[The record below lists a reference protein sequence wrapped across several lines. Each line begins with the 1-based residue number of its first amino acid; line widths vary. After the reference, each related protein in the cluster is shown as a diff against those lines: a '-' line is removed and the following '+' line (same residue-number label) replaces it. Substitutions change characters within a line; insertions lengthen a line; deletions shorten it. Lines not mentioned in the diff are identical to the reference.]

1 MQCKTIPST
10 REPVRA
16 AVLILGIDADGNS
29 FTPQIPLDEGSCQ
42 WVLEVAKRGDLG
54 KSNASCLWIPLATPE
69 GAGAS
74 KPGASKPASSK
85 RAASKAAKGSASE
98 ATLAIKQ
105 KQGQDAQSIHRV
117 LLVRVAQDAK
127 GEAATEKG
135 YLDACKS
142 VAKHLDDAGIP
153 TAVSLL
159 QAAAPKDKDLAWAS
173 ARLVLACR
181 DQQYRFDVFKRESAK
196 NGKDSAH
203 KGLQS
208 LLIAVD
214 PRKAEAVDLAIAQ
227 SMALANGMDLT
238 RDLGN
243 TPPNICTP
251 EFLAEKALA
260 LGKSHKIQVQV
271 LERRQMQSLGMGA
284 LLAVA
289 QGSSQ
294 APRLIVMHYQGG
306 KPKQA
311 PIVLVGKGITFDTG
325 GISIKPAGGMDEMK
339 FDMCGAAS
347 VFGAIKAAAEMKL
360 PLHIIGVV
368 PAAEN
373 MPDGN
378 ATRPGDIVSTL
389 SGQTVEI
396 LNTDAEGRLIL
407 CDALSYCERFKPD
420 TVIDIATLTGAC
432 VVALGNVHSGLFS
445 TDDAL
450 ADELLQAG
458 RRSSDTC
465 WRMPVEDAYQ
475 DALKS
480 NFADMANVG
489 GREGGAIT
497 AACFLARFTKSFR
510 WAHLD
515 IAGTAWRG
523 GSAKGASAR
532 PVPLLMSFLQSRAE

>member
-10 REPVRA
+10 REPVHA
-16 AVLILGIDADGNS
+16 AALILAIDAEGSS
-29 FTPQIPLDEGSCQ
+29 FTPQIPLDEPSRQ
-42 WVLEVAKRGDLG
+42 WVLEVARRGDLSKG
-54 KSNASCLWIPLATPE
+54 NASCLWVPLATTE
-69 GAGAS
+69 DAGATG
-74 KPGASKPASSK
+74 KPTSVKRPAG
-85 RAASKAAKGSASE
+85 KAAKKAAVGTTLALKQQESE
-98 ATLAIKQ
+98 AR
-105 KQGQDAQSIHRV
+105 QSIHRV
-117 LLVRVAQDAK
+117 LLVRIVHEVK
-127 GEAATEKG
+127 GEAPTEKN

-142 VAKHLDDAGIP
+142 VAKQLDEAGIVS
-153 TAVSLL
+153 AVSLL
-159 QAAAPKDKDLAWAS
+159 QAAAPKDKDIAWAS
-173 ARLVLACR
+173 ARLVIACR
-181 DQQYRFDVFKRESAK
+181 DQQYRFDVFKREPSKQA
-196 NGKDSAH
+196 KDSTH
-203 KGLQS
+203 KALQT
-208 LLIAVD
+208 LLFAVD
-214 PRKAEAVDLAIAQ
+214 PRDADAIDMAIAQ
-227 SMALANGMDLT
+227 SIALANGMDLT

-260 LGKSHKIQVQV
+260 LGKSHKLQVQV

-294 APRLIVMHYQGG
+294 APRLIVMQYQGA
-306 KPKQA
+306 KPKRA

-325 GISIKPAGGMDEMK
+325 GISIKPSGAMDEMK

-360 PLHIIGVV
+360 ALNLVGIV

-378 ATRPGDIVSTL
+378 ATRPGDIVSTM

-445 TDDAL
+445 PDDAL
-450 ADELLQAG
+450 AEELLQAG
-458 RRSSDTC
+458 RKSSDTC

-475 DALKS
+475 EALKS
-480 NFADMANVG
+480 NFADMANIG

-532 PVPLLMSFLQSRAE
+532 PVPLLMSFLLSRVE